1 MDMNTAPRL
10 GYDPLLRRKPIH
22 HASPSDDLDWLGIL
36 RVLWR
41 RKLFLFAFMLL
52 ALGGTAAW
60 VMQMPR
66 LYEANALVMLNEGR
80 ARTVPGIEDAVPYLA
95 PTEDRL
101 QGQILLIRSRGMAER
116 LIDELNLQLLPEF
129 NPALRPPSTSLL
141 GLLASLQVIS
151 GGWAENL
158 MTSTS
163 PVEMS
168 DERQAELLRAEII
181 KNVLSNIRA
190 QPATR
195 SSALTLTFGSGDPS
209 LAALGANKL
218 AALYL
223 SGQLEHRYLETRQQT
238 AHLDEAIASLRH
250 EVASM
255 EQAILEFRRQHNMI
269 DRHGG
274 RSAIEQQIAELTT
287 REVVVQAQLQAA
299 EARLRQMESLAAND
313 ADLESAARLLE
324 SPILTGL
331 LTREI
336 EVTREIAELSQE
348 LGERHP
354 RMLSLRA
361 EQEEIQ
367 KSKRLEIQQIA
378 QRQRNEV
385 QVLRSELA
393 SLRGSIG
400 RLEHQ
405 KQEETGNV
413 VELERLERETQAK
426 RDILATHLNRL
437 QELVSLEGAQ
447 RADGR
452 IIERAIEPEEPAGPR
467 YGLIFGIAF
476 FGSLL
481 SGSLLVFGLER
492 LDNTFRSSEQIEDL
506 AGLPALGLVP
516 LARTG
521 TPEDEILD
529 SPNSPFSEAVRTLR
543 TAMLLTSAGTAP
555 RTVLLTSSVPGE
567 GKSSMAMCLAR
578 INARG
583 GRKTLL
589 IDCDLRRPRLHELA
603 GVENG
608 RGLSDA
614 LLRNQDLQD
623 VLRTDDRSGASFVT
637 AGAPVPDPAALLA
650 SERMRKLLK
659 DATGRYDLVI
669 LDSPPVLSVS
679 DARVL
684 SQAADKA
691 LFLVH
696 WGSTRRTD
704 ALLGVKY
711 LIEAGADVAGLVLS
725 RVNVKKHARYGY
737 RDSGH
742 YYDDK
747 YTKYYQSA

>member
-1 MDMNTAPRL
+1 MDVNTAPRL
-10 GYDPLLRRKPIH
+10 GYDPLLRRK
-22 HASPSDDLDWLGIL
+22 ATRESGGDDLDWLGVF

-52 ALGGTAAW
+52 ALAATAAW
-60 VMQMPR
+60 VTQAPK

-80 ARTVPGIEDAVPYLA
+80 ARTVPGIEDVVPYLT
-95 PTEDRL
+95 PTEERL
-101 QGQILLIRSRGMAER
+101 QSQILLIRSRGMAER
-116 LIDELNLQLLPEF
+116 LVGELHLHLLPEF
-129 NPALRPPSTSLL
+129 NPALRPQSTSLL
-141 GLLASLQVIS
+141 SLLASLQVIPD
-151 GGWAENL
+151 GWAESL

-163 PVEMS
+163 QIEMS

-190 QPATR
+190 EPATR
-195 SSALTLTFGSGDPS
+195 SSALTLGFGSGDPA

-218 AALYL
+218 AELYL

-238 AHLDEAIASLRH
+238 AHLDEAIAALRQ
-250 EVASM
+250 EIAIM
-255 EQAILEFRRQHNMI
+255 EQSIQEFRRQHSMI
-269 DRHGG
+269 DRPGE
-274 RSAIEQQIAELTT
+274 RSAIEQQIAELRT

-299 EARLRQMESLAAND
+299 EARLRQMEILLLD
-313 ADLESAARLLE
+313 DVDLESAARLLE

-336 EVTREIAELSQE
+336 EVNREIAELSQE

-354 RMLSLRA
+354 QMRSLRA

-367 KSKRLEIQQIA
+367 ARKRLEIQQIA

-393 SLRGSIG
+393 SLQGSIG
-400 RLEHQ
+400 RLELQ
-405 KQEETGNV
+405 KERDLGNV

-426 RDILATHLNRL
+426 RDILTTYLNRH
-437 QELVSLEGAQ
+437 QELFSLEGAQ
-447 RADGR
+447 QADGR
-452 IIERAIEPEEPAGPR
+452 IIERAIEPENPAGPQ
-467 YGLIFGIAF
+467 YVLIFGIAF
-476 FGSLL
+476 FGALL

-506 AGLPALGLVP
+506 VGLPALGLVP
-516 LARTG
+516 LAGTG

-529 SPNSPFSEAVRTLR
+529 SPNSPFGEAVRSLR
-543 TAMLLTSAGTAP
+543 TALLLTSAGTAP
-555 RTVLLTSSVPGE
+555 RTVLLTSSVPGD
-567 GKSSMAMCLAR
+567 KSSTAMCLAR
-578 INARG
+578 INARA

-608 RGLSDA
+608 HGLSDV

-623 VLRTDDRSGASFVT
+623 VLRTDDRSGAYFIT

-684 SQAADKA
+684 SQVADKT

-696 WGSTRRTD
+696 WGSTLRTD

-711 LIEAGADVAGLVLS
+711 LVEAGADVAGLVLS
-725 RVNVKKHARYGY
+725 RVNVKEHARYGY

-742 YYDDK
+742 YHDDK
-747 YTKYYQSA
+747 HTKYYQSA